1 MHMFSALLNS
11 LHALKIVMG
20 LNVGLW
26 GERCVLS
33 ACADWLIANVCQLY
47 VSAYLACVA
56 FSSQAR
62 IIVESSTNHFRI
74 HFLTNMKNVSL
85 CNDQC

>member
-1 MHMFSALLNS
+1 MWVNECVDGCVLDLVGRHQMIFYK
-11 LHALKIVMG
+11 HALKIVMG

-47 VSAYLACVA
+47 VTC
-56 FSSQAR
+56 
-62 IIVESSTNHFRI
+62 
-74 HFLTNMKNVSL
+74 
-85 CNDQC
+85 